1 MEGRR
6 IFLFFKAC
14 VAENIWQ
21 NNYLEKHI
29 LVCFDLPPQP
39 NKITSEEK
47 RTEATGGERAEQWDC
62 TQNLLNWEANCGF
75 KFKKYWP
82 YA

>member
-1 MEGRR
+1 MCSWEHLTKQLPGKAHSGLLWSPSTTKQNHIWRKKR
-6 IFLFFKAC
+6 I
-14 VAENIWQ
+14 
-21 NNYLEKHI
+21 
-29 LVCFDLPPQP
+29 
-39 NKITSEEK
+39 
-47 RTEATGGERAEQWDC
+47 EATGGERAEQWDC